1 MNILSDKGKKIIQES
16 PQKKVETLEKLR
28 TVGDKWKRV
37 HRVATE
43 KKKYLTK
50 CISEV
55 ETFEVKYNECMEVLE
70 KFSRETVG
78 FVDTSK
84 DFSEVESSVDEVLQ
98 VGHRILSLLPENE
111 RCILEERLEKL
122 RFTWKE
128 MCDVREESARVHA
141 ERDVIKMEE
150 VDMLESSNETF
161 SRQLEEFN
169 TWLNATEHTL
179 KIDMFT
185 VPEEEQMDLIKKQ
198 ETLYNEIQEKSLV
211 IRDIMSEGRIAM
223 ERMNEEER
231 TNVQGKLQDLS
242 VRWDNVRMLSE
253 QQGDELERCIGE
265 QSDYYDLL
273 EKCVTWIQE
282 TSDVIAL
289 ESSDPSDTDTLR
301 DELQKHT
308 EICHDI
314 TQREQMISSVIEKG
328 TALWAKLSPAEKPAV
343 TEQLARVK
351 DEWINLQ
358 QQAKDKE
365 RELRICLGET
375 VVEEQGLGMYFSSK
389 NTNSPLLFGFTTQL
403 HD

>member
-1 MNILSDKGKKIIQES
+1 MLAELQTQKDFVNILSDKGKKIIQES

-37 HRVATE
+37 HRLATE

-55 ETFEVKYNECMEVLE
+55 ETFEVKYNECMEALE
-70 KFSRETVG
+70 TFSRETVG

-128 MCDVREESARVHA
+128 MCDVRDESARVHA
-141 ERDVIKMEE
+141 ERDVIKTE
-150 VDMLESSNETF
+150 VVNVLESSNETF
-161 SRQLEEFN
+161 ARQLEEFN

-211 IRDIMSEGRIAM
+211 VRDIMSEGRRTM

-231 TNVQGKLQDLS
+231 ANVQGKLQDLS

-253 QQGDELERCIGE
+253 QQGDQLERCIGE
-265 QSDYYDLL
+265 QSDYYELL

-289 ESSDPSDTDTLR
+289 ESADPRDEDVLR

-308 EICHDI
+308 EVCHDI

-328 TALWAKLSPAEKPAV
+328 TALCAKLSPAEKPVV

-365 RELRICLGET
+365 RELRICLGES
-375 VVEEQGLGMYFSSK
+375 VAEEQDVGMYFS
-389 NTNSPLLFGFTTQL
+389 NCPLLI
-403 HD
+403 